1 MKREQEAYNA
11 KMNAKIQEQLNG
23 WVALRENMTTFSLQ
37 IKSLGSYAHDPR
49 QSRTHASLT
58 LLRVTNQ
65 CGPTELE
72 QQQKKKKL
80 KTLVNEKKVQLLT
93 SSER

>member
-37 IKSLGSYAHDPR
+37 IKSLGSYTMIPVSPEHMRHSPFFA
-49 QSRTHASLT
+49 
-58 LLRVTNQ
+58 
-65 CGPTELE
+65 
-72 QQQKKKKL
+72 
-80 KTLVNEKKVQLLT
+80 
-93 SSER
+93 